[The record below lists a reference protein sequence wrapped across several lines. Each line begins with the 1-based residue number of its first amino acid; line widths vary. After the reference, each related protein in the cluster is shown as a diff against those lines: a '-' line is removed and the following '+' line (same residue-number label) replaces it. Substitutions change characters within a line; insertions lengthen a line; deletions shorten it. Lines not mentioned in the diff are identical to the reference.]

1 MHHTGPTRQQG
12 RHNRSKDER
21 KNRHLNPNRK
31 TNANEIE
38 DKNDIRESCAPSDNG
53 TVNGGTCGVDSTH
66 IPILPVTDVPI
77 SPKKK
82 TLDDIKEQGF
92 APSRSYLKKSDNT
105 K

>member
-1 MHHTGPTRQQG
+1 MHHTGPTRQKG
-12 RHNRSKDER
+12 RYNRSKDDR

-31 TNANEIE
+31 TNADEIE
-38 DKNDIRESCAPSDNG
+38 DKNDIRESCAPSGNMP
-53 TVNGGTCGVDSTH
+53 TIGGVCSVDSVH
-66 IPILPVTDVPI
+66 PAPPVTDVPI

-92 APSRSYLKKSDNT
+92 APSRSYLKKSDDT

>member
-12 RHNRSKDER
+12 RYNRSKDER
-21 KNRHLNPNRK
+21 KNQHKPNRK
-31 TNANEIE
+31 TNADEIE
-38 DKNDIRESCAPSDNG
+38 DKNDIREFCTPSDNG

-66 IPILPVTDVPI
+66 IPVLPVKDVPI

-92 APSRSYLKKSDNT
+92 APSRSYLKKSDDT